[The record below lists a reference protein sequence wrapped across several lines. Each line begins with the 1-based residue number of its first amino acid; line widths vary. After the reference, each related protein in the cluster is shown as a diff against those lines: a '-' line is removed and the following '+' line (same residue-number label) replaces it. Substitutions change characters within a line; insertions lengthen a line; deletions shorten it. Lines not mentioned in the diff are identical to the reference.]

1 MYFHTRDGKQRLD
14 LRGNLI
20 LSHNTD
26 LIKTRSKS
34 SAPRSVHNS
43 KYVTNIKRLA
53 FWPKVRATWAAIK
66 FIWGPSQ
73 ELTSHKAEQ
82 L

>member
-26 LIKTRSKS
+26 LVKMRNKS
-34 SAPRSVHNS
+34 AGPRSVHNG
-43 KYVTNIKRLA
+43 KYVVNITRLA
-53 FWPKVRATWAAIK
+53 FVRKVRATWAAIK

-73 ELTSHKAEQ
+73 ELTSRKAEQ

>member
-1 MYFHTRDGKQRLD
+1 MYFHTQKGKQRLD

-20 LSHNTD
+20 LSHNTK
-26 LIKTRSKS
+26 LIKARSKS
-34 SAPRSVHNS
+34 SAPRSAYNGRYIV
-43 KYVTNIKRLA
+43 NITRLG
-53 FWPKVRATWAAIK
+53 FVRKVRATWAAIA